1 MANIEKL
8 VQDLAVI
15 SKLSDYPGSQ
25 DGLSTE
31 EFKAKF
37 DEAPLAIQ
45 QYLNEVIVPAI
56 EEATPEEGASLPAT
70 GGTMQGNINMDGNKV
85 TGLGTPSDDTDAVPK
100 SYVLPKTGGT
110 MSGAIAMG
118 GNKVTGLG
126 TPTADADAATKAY
139 VDGKRIEKTVSV
151 PASGWQESGAG
162 SYTQGITVGGILPTD
177 TPHYGVVLSGTT
189 DEMIAQRDAF
199 ALIDDLDA
207 ANSVIVLTCLEEKP
221 EIDLTIHL
229 EVNRGGGS
237 GGASV
242 NLEELYQASMG
253 EEY

>member
-37 DEAPLAIQ
+37 DEAALAIQ
-45 QYLNEVIVPAI
+45 EYLNEVIVPAI

-70 GGTMQGNINMDGNKV
+70 GGTMQGNINMNGNRV
-85 TGLGTPSDDTDAVPK
+85 TGLGTPSADTDAVPK

-151 PASGWQESGAG
+151 PASGWTASGAG
-162 SYTQGITVGGILPTD
+162 GYTQGITVSGVLATD
-177 TPHYGVVLSGTT
+177 TPHYGVVLSGTHANKL
-189 DEMIAQRDAF
+189 AQKEAF
-199 ALIDDLDA
+199 ALIDDLDTA
-207 ANSVIVLTCLEEKP
+207 TSVITLTCLEDKP
-221 EIDLTIHL
+221 TVDLTIQL
-229 EVNRGGGS
+229 EINR
-237 GGASV
+237 
-242 NLEELYQASMG
+242 
-253 EEY
+253 